1 VNLSL
6 GQVFVQPSINLPLL
20 NHSIDF
26 SKIKISTVSSIFSWS
41 LRIFIVQSVI
51 TANVLSDKYTTKSS
65 ITSDYS
71 IDQAFG
77 HHSIDFLHL
86 NHPIDFTSTTIS
98 KFPTGT
104 QYESSISR
112 LTSSSMVLSDS
123 TNTISIGTQYE
134 SSISRLT
141 SSSMV
146 LSKSIPIST
155 GTQYEYSII
164 RLTSSSMVLS
174 NQTTN
179 TPTSSQYGLS
189 NLFTSTIYSPSLVLA
204 SLNFQNSNVGLNHL
218 KGISKQMDNLFHHL
232 RKYNKE
238 FQTRRQL
245 NLDVPAG
252 FHQEND
258 LRRQFRDVVATTK
271 FVPTLSDYD
280 IFQDIS
286 MYCQFI
292 WFIVE
297 FSKTKFKNVDHFIHH
312 LRQYYGKTST
322 KRQLLVEVRAG
333 FQTLIAQMEVNLR
346 GYHCVNAPPI
356 YYQDQGGDPFTT
368 VRL

>member
-1 VNLSL
+1 
-6 GQVFVQPSINLPLL
+6 
-20 NHSIDF
+20 
-26 SKIKISTVSSIFSWS
+26 
-41 LRIFIVQSVI
+41 
-51 TANVLSDKYTTKSS
+51 
-65 ITSDYS
+65 
-71 IDQAFG
+71 
-77 HHSIDFLHL
+77 
-86 NHPIDFTSTTIS
+86 
-98 KFPTGT
+98 
-104 QYESSISR
+104 
-112 LTSSSMVLSDS
+112 MVL
-123 TNTISIGTQYE
+123 
-134 SSISRLT
+134 L
-141 SSSMV
+141 
-146 LSKSIPIST
+146 KSIPIST

-179 TPTSSQYGLS
+179 TLTSSQYGLS
-189 NLFTSTIYSPSLVLA
+189 NLFTTTIYLRLLVLA
-204 SLNFQNSNVGLNHL
+204 SLNFQNSNVGLIHL

-232 RKYNKE
+232 CKNNKE

-297 FSKTKFKNVDHFIHH
+297 FSKTKFKNVDHFFHH
-312 LRQYYGKTST
+312 ARQYYGKIPTT
-322 KRQLLVEVRAG
+322 RQLRLEVRSGLQNLHLEIDIGMETLFLFMDADSEAQW
-333 FQTLIAQMEVNLR
+333 FQLLLPQILLDWTLSRDWQGYNLDASFLCYR
-346 GYHCVNAPPI
+346 
-356 YYQDQGGDPFTT
+356 D
-368 VRL
+368 